1 MRYNP
6 RYNLRL
12 KRTRAGT
19 ALPAQLRTQDARRPL
34 MTRPILLLA
43 RLNEADLALDATK
56 TRLAEIAEALRE
68 PAALVAA
75 RTSLAAAEKEVARL
89 RGEQAEAEASQAK
102 ADEQIKAIEQKLYG
116 GKVTSPRE
124 LESSQ
129 RDLAQ
134 HQKQRGVV
142 EDRLLEVMVSLDG
155 AISALVKAQSEVTRL
170 AADWD
175 ARQVSLRA
183 DQAKLKALLPAQQAK
198 QAAARQA
205 VPPQYLRTYDH
216 LRPRHGGRAVAELD
230 GDECSACLVQA
241 PPSKLE
247 AARFSDELVYCGN
260 CGRLLWG
267 E

>member
-1 MRYNP
+1 
-6 RYNLRL
+6 
-12 KRTRAGT
+12 
-19 ALPAQLRTQDARRPL
+19 

-43 RLNEADLALDATK
+43 HLNEADLALDATK
-56 TRLAEIAEALRE
+56 ARLTEIAEALRE
-68 PAALVAA
+68 PATLVAA
-75 RTSLAAAEKEVARL
+75 RASLAAAEKEVARL
-89 RGEQAEAEASQAK
+89 RGEQADAETSQAK

-116 GKVTSPRE
+116 GKVTNPRE

-134 HQKQRGVV
+134 HQKQRTGV
-142 EDRLLEVMVSLDG
+142 EDRLLEIMVSLDG
-155 AISALVKAQSEVTRL
+155 ATAAVARAQVDVTRL
-170 AADWD
+170 AAEWD
-175 ARQVSLRA
+175 ARQASLRSE
-183 DQAKLKALLPAQQAK
+183 QAKLKGLLPAQQAR

-205 VPPQYLRTYDH
+205 VSPQYLRTYDH